1 MNPNLTA
8 NLRAERELRAEIEK
22 QKQTFTNWQQSPI
35 QGAIPQPASDWQ
47 KEFIYDAL
55 AVALPNLQAA
65 ADTAKHLVAHL
76 DLYTAICDALNACN
90 EALERVTDAPDDTPD
105 ALYDVATQGQP
116 IKGKVHPL
124 EPAFDAIDITDDPDF
139 EF

>member
-1 MNPNLTA
+1 MTY
-8 NLRAERELRAEIEK
+8 
-22 QKQTFTNWQQSPI
+22 QTFKQWQQSPI

-55 AVALPNLQAA
+55 SVALPSLQAA
-65 ADTAKHLVAHL
+65 HDVAKHLPLHS

-90 EALERVTDAPDDTPD
+90 EALERLTDAPDE
-105 ALYDVATQGQP
+105 LYDVAQQQQP
-116 IKGKVHPL
+116 IKGVLHP
-124 EPAFDAIDITDDPDF
+124 PKSAFDAIDLANDPDF

>member
-1 MNPNLTA
+1 MNKTA
-8 NLRAERELRAEIEK
+8 KIEK
-22 QKQTFTNWQQSPI
+22 QSQQQS
-35 QGAIPQPASDWQ
+35 QPASDWQ

-65 ADTAKHLVAHL
+65 ADTAKHLVAHQ

-90 EALERVTDAPDDTPD
+90 EALERVTDAPDE
-105 ALYDVATQGQP
+105 LYDVATQAP
-116 IKGKVHPL
+116 SIKGKVHPL
-124 EPAFDAIDITDDPDF
+124 EPAFDAIEITDDF